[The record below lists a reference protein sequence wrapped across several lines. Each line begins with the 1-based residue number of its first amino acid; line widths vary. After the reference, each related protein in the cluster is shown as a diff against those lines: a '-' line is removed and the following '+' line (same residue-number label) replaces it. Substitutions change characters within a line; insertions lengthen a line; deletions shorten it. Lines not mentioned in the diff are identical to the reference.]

1 MTDIPPDVTLTDL
14 MTSQI
19 ETVKQTFNRS
29 ALEEDLAVDFTVT
42 AQPDGLF
49 TITVHFSAKP
59 TVPDT
64 PGGESTSD
72 TVTGGQPINFIAGGR
87 ALTKA
92 EFDQTIAALDDPEPA
107 MLWALIKKE
116 SETLTGF
123 LADRRPVIL
132 YERHVFAR
140 QSGHRFD
147 ASNPDISGPRYR
159 AGEYGTLANQ
169 YRRLLQA
176 MGLDRIAALKACSW
190 GIGQTLGEGATDIG
204 YRSVETMVKQM
215 IQSEGL
221 QMHGVV
227 AEIKEK
233 NVVSAF
239 KNKDFDTFARAYNG
253 DTTGQYAQEL
263 EQDLHF
269 FITKGLPDLTVRTA
283 QLYLTYFGNFSHP
296 VDGVLGDLTRQSL
309 LKFQAKTI
317 LPASGKPDAATIA
330 ALERHLFSSPSP
342 GGQPVVNPD
351 VVAEADTGTNRRP
364 RASGGRRP
372 G

>member
-14 MTSQI
+14 TTAQI

-29 ALEEDLAVDFTVT
+29 ASEEDLAVDFTVT
-42 AQPDGLF
+42 PQTDGLF

-64 PGGESTSD
+64 PGGESTSNAA
-72 TVTGGQPINFIAGGR
+72 TGGQPINFTAGGR
-87 ALTKA
+87 ALKKA
-92 EFDQTIAALDDPEPA
+92 EFDQTIADLQDPEPE

-140 QSGHRFD
+140 QSAHRFD
-147 ASNPDISGPRYR
+147 DSNPDISGPRYR

-169 YRRLLQA
+169 YRRLFQA
-176 MGLDRIAALKACSW
+176 MSLDRIAALKACSW

-204 YRSVETMVKQM
+204 YPSVETMVKQM

-227 AEIKEK
+227 MEIKEK
-233 NVVSAF
+233 RVVDAF
-239 KNKDFDTFARAYNG
+239 KDKDFDRFARAYNG

-263 EQDLHF
+263 QQDFHF
-269 FITKGLPDLTVRTA
+269 YITKGLPDLTVRTA

-296 VDGVLGDLTRQSL
+296 VDGVFGDLTRQSL
-309 LKFQAKTI
+309 LKFQGQTI

-330 ALERHLFSSPSP
+330 ELERHLFSSPSP
-342 GGQPVVNPD
+342 RGQPVVNHAL
-351 VVAEADTGTNRRP
+351 VAETGAGTGRRP